1 MEVVSE
7 CLFSPEENDSIEI
20 LASKSYLERSLHW
33 SLGHHA
39 QPLLQYLL
47 AFFILACQ
55 NLFRSKIITVKGNF
69 VQNLVR
75 KRHVNHRLSVTFD
88 NLWEL
93 GNTILLQNIENFD
106 ISLLFLV

>member
-1 MEVVSE
+1 MRRDATR
-7 CLFSPEENDSIEI
+7 CR
-20 LASKSYLERSLHW
+20 LERSLHW

-47 AFFILACQ
+47 AFFILVCQ

-75 KRHVNHRLSVTFD
+75 KGHVNRRLSVTFD
-88 NLWEL
+88 NVWEL
-93 GNTILLQNIENFD
+93 GDTILLQNIENFD
-106 ISLLFLV
+106 VSLLFLV